1 MKAVVLFLLMGPL
14 ACQRAH
20 VLSKEESGRRNPSG
34 PGGAMAGG
42 GSGANGTGGPGFT
55 VPPPGSAGA
64 PPPPAVTPGETC
76 AAEAHAAE
84 RASVDLLFLV
94 DVSTSMA
101 KPVAGGT
108 QSKWQAAQAALSGFL
123 ADAGSAGLNVGLQFF
138 PAIAQCFDGICVGP
152 QNPPGPTPPCP
163 CPAGLTCMPT
173 DPTMPRNCPG
183 NPPSCEVGDY
193 RKLAVPFGLLPAVAP
208 ALMTAVAGKDPR
220 AATTSGTPTG
230 PAVVGALEQ
239 LSAHVAASP
248 GHRGALVLI
257 TDGEP
262 TLCTPLLPEEIAGPV
277 QAARQAAPSI
287 ATFVIGVFTPEDL
300 AGGARAVTDR
310 LAAAGGTDA
319 FVIMPAED
327 LTRRLQEAFNQIR
340 TLTIPCAFRIPT
352 PRSGTVDY
360 AKVNVHVTRAAADED
375 LPYVQTEA
383 RCHPTR
389 GGWYYD
395 ADPATG
401 GSPTQVIMCPASC
414 KSLEGDEMAKVD
426 LRFGC
431 RTRGVD

>member
-1 MKAVVLFLLMGPL
+1 MKAAALFTLLGLL
-14 ACQRAH
+14 ACNGAK
-20 VLSKEESGRRNPSG
+20 VLPPKQPGESGPAGSSAPV
-34 PGGAMAGG
+34 PGAGG
-42 GSGANGTGGPGFT
+42 SGGPGFGL
-55 VPPPGSAGA
+55 PPPGSGTAQ
-64 PPPPAVTPGETC
+64 PPPLPPAETC

-108 QSKWQAAQAALSGFL
+108 QSKWELAQAALAGFVT
-123 ADAGSAGLNVGLQFF
+123 DPGSVGLNMGMQFF

-152 QNPPGPTPPCP
+152 QNPPGPTPACP

-173 DPTMPRNCPG
+173 DPTMPRACPG

-193 RKLAVPFGLLPAVAP
+193 RKLAVAFGPLPAVAP
-208 ALMTAVAGKDPR
+208 ALMTAVGGKDPR

-230 PAVVGALEQ
+230 PAVIGAIEQ
-239 LSAHVAASP
+239 LSAHIAASP
-248 GHRGALVLI
+248 GHRGALVLL

-262 TLCTPLLPEEIAGPV
+262 TLCTPLLAEEIAAPV

-287 ATFVIGVFTPEDL
+287 ATFVIGVFTPEEL
-300 AGGARAVTDR
+300 TRGARAVVDR
-310 LAAAGGTDA
+310 LAMAGGTDP
-319 FVIMPAED
+319 FVIMPADD

-340 TLTIPCAFRIPT
+340 TLTIPCAYRIPT
-352 PRSGTVDY
+352 PRSGTVDFG
-360 AKVNVHVTRAAADED
+360 KVNVHVTRMAAGED
-375 LPYVQTEA
+375 LPYVQNAA

-389 GGWYYD
+389 GGWHYD

-401 GSPTQVIMCPASC
+401 GTPTQVVMCAASC
-414 KSLEGDEMAKVD
+414 KALEGDATAKVD

-431 RTRGVD
+431 RTRVVD